1 VKSSVSFD
9 RAADYYDAT
18 RALDPDLTRRVL
30 NLLTTELSGRGPCL
44 EIGIGTGRLALPL
57 AEVGIPI
64 TGVDLSAAML
74 KKLIAKSAGV
84 APLPATRADATALP
98 FATDA
103 FGAAFACWVL
113 HLIPEWRVAVRELVR
128 VVRPGG
134 VILIDLG
141 GPNPHLIQEVRDKF
155 LVAAGASLSPRG
167 THDASS
173 VAEAIQALGASGR
186 DLPPIID
193 HIETTPEATVAVLE
207 AGVFSITWDIDAAA
221 RTRAGRIAREWA
233 TTRYGS
239 LDEPQPLAFEMRW
252 LAYDL

>member
-1 VKSSVSFD
+1 VNSSVSFD

-44 EIGIGTGRLALPL
+44 EIGVGTGRLALPL
-57 AEVGIPI
+57 AEASISI

-84 APLPATRADATALP
+84 APLLATRADATALP

-113 HLIPEWRVAVRELVR
+113 HLIPDWQAVVTELVR

-155 LVAAGASLSPRG
+155 LVTAGASLAPRG
-167 THDASS
+167 THD
-173 VAEAIQALGASGR
+173 VAAVTEVMHSLGASLR
-186 DLPPIID
+186 ELPPISD
-193 HIETTPEATVAVLE
+193 HPEVTPEATVAVLE
-207 AGVFSITWDIDAAA
+207 AGVFSITWDIDAAT

-233 TTRYGS
+233 TKQYGS
-239 LDEPQPLAFEMRW
+239 LEEPQPVAFEMRW